1 MAMSQEELD
10 LLQTVS
16 EHFNVQ
22 VPGVD
27 QVIPF
32 DVMTMNKEG
41 QCLRISENCDKLF
54 FAPGNKVF
62 NEEDRSLLFL
72 IHICDKDLTNIKK
85 GEENPEA
92 MTMDQ
97 QFLKIMKNTLKE
109 EFPDTIDTTQFIE
122 LIEQYEFEDNL
133 IFCPCRIAKADEN
146 LDSLAL
152 DNLKISLDTSKMSA
166 LDEALESK
174 FKVEDQAEIVDN
186 SAVE

>member
-1 MAMSQEELD
+1 MAMNQEELE

-22 VPGVD
+22 VPGAD
-27 QVIPF
+27 QIIPF
-32 DVMTMNKEG
+32 DVMTMNKDG

-54 FAPGNKVF
+54 FAAGNKVF
-62 NEEDRSLLFL
+62 DEKDNSLLFL
-72 IHICDKDLTNIKK
+72 IHICDRDLNNVKK
-85 GEENPEA
+85 GEENPDA
-92 MTMDQ
+92 MTIDQ

-133 IFCPCRIAKADEN
+133 IFCPCRIAKINED

-152 DNLKISLDTSKMSA
+152 DNLKISLDTSKMSV

-174 FKVEDQAEIVDN
+174 FKIEDQAEIIKE
-186 SAVE
+186 SEE